1 MEVREF
7 TFQVEYMGPVLEL
20 NSGLKQ
26 SQLCHQHP
34 VCVVAQLHAVVQRTE
49 NAACKAADSSPPSS
63 FELSHLQLWS
73 VYKVRGSN
81 PEI

>member
-49 NAACKAADSSPPSS
+49 NAACKAADSSPP
-63 FELSHLQLWS
+63 Q
-73 VYKVRGSN
+73 
-81 PEI
+81 